1 MLTSVGGANISYD
14 AIGNPTNYL
23 GMAMSWT
30 ARRLNS
36 VSMPNGTQISYSYSP
51 DGIRLSKTVS
61 GVKTEY
67 GYANGMLVYI
77 ISGGEK
83 AGIERD
89 SEGNP
94 LAMCYNG
101 TQYSYIKN
109 AQGDIMGIRNQKSG
123 AIVFYKYNQL
133 GELNGMYYENGSSAF
148 DHAAAPLEKMCIRF
162 IQLFIISKI
171 INN

>member
-1 MLTSVGGANISYD
+1 
-14 AIGNPTNYL
+14 
-23 GMAMSWT
+23 MAMSWT